1 MFDKRLRPEPK
12 EELLCPM
19 PVGAVP
25 NRIGRGRVE
34 SDEDEQEA
42 VDIELVERVP

>member
-25 NRIGRGRVE
+25 L
-34 SDEDEQEA
+34 DEDEQEA
-42 VDIELVERVP
+42 VDIELIERVP

>member
-25 NRIGRGRVE
+25 IE

-42 VDIELVERVP
+42 VDIELIERVP